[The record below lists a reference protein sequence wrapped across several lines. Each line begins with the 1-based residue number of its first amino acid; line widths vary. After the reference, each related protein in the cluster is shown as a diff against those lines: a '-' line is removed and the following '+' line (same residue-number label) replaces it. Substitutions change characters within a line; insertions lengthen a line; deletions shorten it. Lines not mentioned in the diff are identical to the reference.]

1 MKVNKIVL
9 MLFFFINIQK
19 NQSTPSRSKI
29 LKESQVVF
37 YTVIGG
43 IDDKEIFENPGKK

>member
-9 MLFFFINIQK
+9 ILFFFFNIK
-19 NQSTPSRSKI
+19 RNQSTPSRSKV

-37 YTVIGG
+37 YTVIDGL
-43 IDDKEIFENPGKK
+43 DDKEIFENPRKE